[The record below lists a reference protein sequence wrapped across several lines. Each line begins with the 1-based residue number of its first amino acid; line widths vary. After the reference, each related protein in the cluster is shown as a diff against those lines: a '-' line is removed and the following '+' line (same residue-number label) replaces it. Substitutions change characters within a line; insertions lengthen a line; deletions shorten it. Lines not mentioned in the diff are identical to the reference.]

1 MEHIVNICLHLEDVE
16 HIAVS
21 LAFSQRARSTS
32 PSSAWPTFAFSRH
45 CQLLS
50 APGGRGV
57 HCCQPGLQP
66 GGTEHI
72 AKFSLAN
79 FCLQPEDAEHVAKF
93 SLAHFC
99 LHPEDVELI
108 DKFSLAHF
116 CLQAED
122 VEHFATFSMA
132 YFCLHQEDT
141 EHIAVSL
148 AHFSLQ
154 LEDMEHITNFSFAT
168 SVSIWRTW
176 SILPTSDLQILS
188 ALGGHGAYC
197 L

>member
-50 APGGRGV
+50 APGGRGA

-66 GGTEHI
+66 
-72 AKFSLAN
+72 
-79 FCLQPEDAEHVAKF
+79 EDMEHVAKF

-116 CLQAED
+116 CLQPED

-132 YFCLHQEDT
+132 YFCLHQENT
-141 EHIAVSL
+141 EPIAVSL

-176 SILPTSDLQILS
+176 SILPTSVLPLLS